1 MGRENAN
8 GSGTISEQATGLSR
22 GSCRKSTVLHNLRL
36 KGLRQYNRVRNILE
50 LSSRNREK
58 EIKNHKKKK
67 GKVLKQAREK
77 R

>member
-1 MGRENAN
+1 MLMVAGRSAN
-8 GSGTISEQATGLSR
+8 RRQVLAGVHAGNPLSCIISAI
-22 GSCRKSTVLHNLRL
+22 

-58 EIKNHKKKK
+58 QIKNHKKKK